1 MEELITGLAN
11 TLNFSVVDQYI
22 MWENYTIAVSNIA
35 VFSTGISTK
44 YHIKNEKKG
53 ILHTLAKGVS
63 MIFPLAIMMDE
74 NVPVKRELL
83 ESSLHFLI
91 NDTDLPCINL
101 ELSNGVKMEIT
112 FSDMLTFSDSVY
124 SVKKAI
130 LDHTKLKNL
139 EMHGTDILIDGANFH
154 EKAFFI
160 EEVEK

>member
-1 MEELITGLAN
+1 
-11 TLNFSVVDQYI
+11 
-22 MWENYTIAVSNIA
+22 
-35 VFSTGISTK
+35 
-44 YHIKNEKKG
+44 
-53 ILHTLAKGVS
+53 
-63 MIFPLAIMMDE
+63 MIFPLVIMMDK

-83 ESSLHFLI
+83 EASLNFLI
-91 NDTDLPCINL
+91 DEDLPCINL

-139 EMHGTDILIDGANFH
+139 EMHGTDILIDRANFH